1 MSLIQFKSSSAS
13 SNPNWLNSLSSL
25 TRNPMSPDPNPKWG
39 FGAELKDEKH
49 ATDSLASVV
58 STVLAGRCNMVKNT
72 ILGSLSSDPEEGTTT
87 TALHPGA
94 TDENL
99 TSVHAKH
106 PDLVMQSRFIK
117 RYVLDLDFQTYG
129 AVNLISFTTPSV
141 LIAGPSTAPQAAAVA
156 TASGNDSNS

>member
-1 MSLIQFKSSSAS
+1 MSLIQFKSLSAS

-49 ATDSLASVV
+49 ATDSLASVA
-58 STVLAGRCNMVKNT
+58 STVLAGRCNMVNNT
-72 ILGSLSSDPEEGTTT
+72 ILGSLGSDPEEGTTT

-99 TSVHAKH
+99 MSIYQECC
-106 PDLVMQSRFIK
+106 QSH
-117 RYVLDLDFQTYG
+117 
-129 AVNLISFTTPSV
+129 LIHNPV
-141 LIAGPSTAPQAAAVA
+141 LIAGPSTAPQAAVVA